1 MFRRMRDNEKGV
13 AMVTVLLVGAVLTVA
28 ATTASFVAIQD
39 LRASTDDRK
48 ASSALAYAEA
58 GIDRIISLIRRGDM
72 TWADFKGSGCAG
84 YTMVER
90 SGEIGD
96 IGGRYDAKILRFNPT
111 ASGTNRFAPAAAA
124 CPASIPSPRHDA
136 AQYFVVE
143 STGRQP
149 QAKRVV
155 RQVIKVSA
163 LGLPIGVYGQSFELN
178 GTPNI
183 QTVSVISDGDIVGRG
198 KLAFVGSDP
207 YYKMGD
213 FWPSLSATTGAPAAA
228 HTLGA
233 IYPKLNSASQE
244 HSGTG
249 FPLNCVANDAA
260 GATQGQS
267 QWDQSGA
274 GGTISTSTPCAGQSI
289 APPPTSKFT
298 RADFERVAPKPAL
311 SDQDY
316 LTLKDAAK
324 TTGIYCYV
332 PTTGSKTCTKQGV
345 ALSVNANFNIGDGD
359 LTGLGKSFVM
369 YVEFQDPS
377 KAMTTNEVKWG
388 ANLGPC
394 GTESAVLIVRNGSWR
409 MESNSVI
416 NGVLLLPEGNIDSQG
431 SFNFIGTII
440 AKSVAM
446 NGGGTFTLNQCW
458 LDNMPGP
465 FLDVTPTAW
474 SEVDR

>member
-1 MFRRMRDNEKGV
+1 
-13 AMVTVLLVGAVLTVA
+13 MVTVLLVGAVLTVA
-28 ATTASFVAIQD
+28 ATTASFVAIHD

-58 GIDRIISLIRRGDM
+58 GIDRIITMIRRGDM

-84 YTMVER
+84 YTLVQR
-90 SGEIGD
+90 SGAIGD
-96 IGGRYDAKILRFNPT
+96 VGGQYDARILRFNPG

-149 QAKRVV
+149 SAKRVV
-155 RQVIKVSA
+155 RQVIKISA
-163 LGLPIGVYGQSFELN
+163 MGLPIGIFANNFDLN

-183 QTVSVISDGDIVGRG
+183 RTVSVISDGDIVGRS
-198 KLAFVGSDP
+198 KLAFQGTDP
-207 YYKMGD
+207 YYKMRD
-213 FWPSLSATTGAPAAA
+213 FWPSLSGTTGAPAAA

-233 IYPKLNSASQE
+233 IFPSIRGNAEE
-244 HSGTG
+244 HRPGQ
-249 FPLNCVANDAA
+249 PLNCVANSAA
-260 GATQGQS
+260 GATVGQS
-267 QWDQSGA
+267 QWDQSGS
-274 GGTISTSTPCAGQSI
+274 GGTINTPSPCTGQSM

-298 RADFERVAPKPAL
+298 REDYERVAPKPAL

-324 TTGIYCYV
+324 ATGIYCFV
-332 PTTGSKTCTKQGV
+332 PTVGGKTCTKKGV
-345 ALSVNANFNIGDGD
+345 ALTVNDNFNIGDGH
-359 LTGLGKSFVM
+359 LTGLDKNFVM
-369 YVEFQDPS
+369 YVEFEDPS

-388 ANLGPC
+388 ANVGPC
-394 GTESAVLIVRNGSWR
+394 GTQSAVLIVRNGSWR
-409 MESNSVI
+409 MESNSII

-431 SFNFIGTII
+431 SFDFIGTII
-440 AKSVAM
+440 AKTVNM
-446 NGGGTFTLNQCW
+446 TGTGTFTLNQCW

-465 FLDVTPTAW
+465 FLEITPTAW

>member
-1 MFRRMRDNEKGV
+1 MLRRMRGNEKGV

-58 GIDRIISLIRRGDM
+58 GIDRIITMIRRGDM
-72 TWADFKGSGCAG
+72 TWADFKGSGCPG
-84 YTMVER
+84 YTLVER

-96 IGGRYDAKILRFNPT
+96 VGGRYEARILRFNPT
-111 ASGTNRFAPAAAA
+111 ATGTDRFAPAAAA
-124 CPASIPSPRHDA
+124 CPAAIPSPRHDA

-149 QAKRVV
+149 LAKRVV

-163 LGLPIGVYGQSFELN
+163 LGLPIGVFANSFELN

-198 KLAFVGSDP
+198 KLAFVGTDP

-213 FWPSLSATTGAPAAA
+213 FWPSLSPTTGVPAAA

-233 IYPKLNSASQE
+233 IYPKKNSSSQE
-244 HSGTG
+244 HTPGS
-249 FPLNCVANDAA
+249 PLNCEANDAA
-260 GATQGQS
+260 GATLGQS
-267 QWDQSGA
+267 QWDQSGS
-274 GGTISTSTPCAGQSI
+274 GGTISTATPCDGQSA

-298 RADFERVAPKPAL
+298 RADFERVAPRPAL
-311 SDQDY
+311 ADQDY
-316 LTLKDAAK
+316 LTLRDAAK

-332 PTTGSKTCTKQGV
+332 PTTGAKTCTKQG
-345 ALSVNANFNIGDGD
+345 APLAVNNNFNIGDGH
-359 LTGLGKSFVM
+359 LAGLPTNFVF

-377 KAMTTNEVKWG
+377 RALTTNEVKWG
-388 ANLGPC
+388 ANVGPC

-431 SFNFIGTII
+431 SFDFIGTII